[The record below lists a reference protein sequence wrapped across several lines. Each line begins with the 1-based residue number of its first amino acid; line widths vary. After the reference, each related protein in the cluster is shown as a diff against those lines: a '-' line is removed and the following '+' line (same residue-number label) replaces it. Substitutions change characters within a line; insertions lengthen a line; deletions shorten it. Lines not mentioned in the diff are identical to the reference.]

1 VADREA
7 RLAKCCS
14 TDKNIGYGSED
25 SVSQIRLWG
34 MTETLTSWLNTL
46 PAWALALVLC
56 AFFLSITLIGIIL
69 IHPLMRRVIH
79 SERQANDVVI
89 FAAANYG
96 LIYAVLLGLL
106 TVATFQT
113 TKDLEDHI
121 GEEASS
127 LSTMY
132 HSAEDY
138 PEPLRSQLR
147 ADLRDYTHY
156 VIEKDWPAHRR
167 GETPKGGEHRLEAIR
182 AALYAFE
189 PESKTQAVL
198 HDEIIRQFNTLNV
211 AREQRLSA
219 VSSSMP
225 GVLWYVVIL
234 GAVLTIM
241 FLWMIHMDLLPQ
253 IFLGGITA
261 IFLGVM
267 TFLIYAM
274 DHPLQGAVSVGPE
287 PFQSIFDLVMK
298 WDEPS

>member
-1 VADREA
+1 MIE
-7 RLAKCCS
+7 
-14 TDKNIGYGSED
+14 I
-25 SVSQIRLWG
+25 
-34 MTETLTSWLNTL
+34 LTSWLNSL

-56 AFFLSITLIGIIL
+56 AFFLSITLIGIVL
-69 IHPLMRRVIH
+69 IHPLMRRMIH

-121 GEEASS
+121 SAEASS

-156 VIEKDWPAHRR
+156 VIEKDWPAHRH

-182 AALYAFE
+182 ATLYAFE
-189 PESKTQAVL
+189 PESKTQEVL
-198 HDEIIRQFNTLNV
+198 HDEIIRQFNTLNI
-211 AREQRLSA
+211 ARDQRLNA

-225 GVLWYVVIL
+225 AVLWYVVIL
-234 GAVLTIM
+234 GGMLTIV
-241 FLWMIHMDLLPQ
+241 FLWMIHMDFLPQ

-267 TFLIYAM
+267 TFLLYAM

-287 PFQSIFDLVMK
+287 PFQSVYDLVMK

>member
-1 VADREA
+1 MAE
-7 RLAKCCS
+7 
-14 TDKNIGYGSED
+14 I
-25 SVSQIRLWG
+25 
-34 MTETLTSWLNTL
+34 LTSWLNDL
-46 PAWALALVLC
+46 PPSALALVLC
-56 AFFLSITLIGIIL
+56 ASFLVITLAGIVL
-69 IHPLMRRVIH
+69 VHPLMRRMIH
-79 SERQANDVVI
+79 STRQANDVVI

-121 GEEASS
+121 GKEASS

-147 ADLRDYTHY
+147 ADLHDYTHY

-182 AALYAFE
+182 DTLYAFE
-189 PESKTQAVL
+189 PQSKTQEVL
-198 HDEIIRQFNTLNV
+198 HDEIIRQFNTLNM
-211 AREQRLSA
+211 AREQRLGA

-225 GVLWYVVIL
+225 SVLWYVVIL
-234 GAVLTIM
+234 GGLLTIM
-241 FLWMIHMDLLPQ
+241 FLWMIHMDLVPQ

-261 IFLGVM
+261 IFLGIM

-274 DHPLQGAVSVGPE
+274 DHPLRAVSVGPE
-287 PFQSIFDLVMK
+287 PFQSVFDLVMK

>member
-1 VADREA
+1 ME
-7 RLAKCCS
+7 S
-14 TDKNIGYGSED
+14 
-25 SVSQIRLWG
+25 
-34 MTETLTSWLNTL
+34 LTWWLNSL

-56 AFFLSITLIGIIL
+56 AFFLTITLAGIVL
-69 IHPLMRRVIH
+69 IHPLMRRAIH
-79 SERQANDVVI
+79 TERQANDVVI

-127 LSTMY
+127 LSAMY

-138 PEPLRSQLR
+138 PEPLRSELR
-147 ADLRDYTHY
+147 ANLRDCTHY
-156 VIEKDWPAHRR
+156 VIEKDWPAHRL
-167 GETPKGGEHRLEAIR
+167 GKTPKGGEHRLEAVR
-182 AALYAFE
+182 ATLYAFE
-189 PESKTQAVL
+189 PESKTQTVL

-211 AREQRLSA
+211 AREQRLNA

-225 GVLWYVVIL
+225 AVLWYVVIL
-234 GAVLTIM
+234 GGVLTIM
-241 FLWMIHMDLLPQ
+241 FLWMIHMDFLPQ
-253 IFLGGITA
+253 IFLGGTTA

-274 DHPLQGAVSVGPE
+274 DHPLQGAVSVGAE
-287 PFQSIFDLVMK
+287 PFQSVFDLVMK

>member
-1 VADREA
+1 MAKRCTAD
-7 RLAKCCS
+7 K
-14 TDKNIGYGSED
+14 KVGYGGGD
-25 SVSQIRLWG
+25 GVFQ
-34 MTETLTSWLNTL
+34 TLKRMLEILTAWLNSL
-46 PAWALALVLC
+46 PAWALALLLC
-56 AFFLSITLIGIIL
+56 AFYLSITLIGIIL
-69 IHPLMRRVIH
+69 IHPLMRRMIH

-121 GEEASS
+121 GQEASS

-167 GETPKGGEHRLEAIR
+167 GETPKGGEHRLQAIR
-182 AALYAFE
+182 DTLYAFE
-189 PESKTQAVL
+189 PEGKTQEVL
-198 HDEIIRQFNTLNV
+198 HDEIIRQFNTLTV
-211 AREQRLSA
+211 AREQRLNA

-225 GVLWYVVIL
+225 SVLWYVVIL
-234 GAVLTIM
+234 GGVLTIV
-241 FLWMIHMDLLPQ
+241 FLWMIHMDFLPQ

-267 TFLIYAM
+267 TFLLFAM

-287 PFQSIFDLVMK
+287 PFQSVFDLVMK

>member
-1 VADREA
+1 M
-7 RLAKCCS
+7 
-14 TDKNIGYGSED
+14 I
-25 SVSQIRLWG
+25 
-34 MTETLTSWLNTL
+34 ETLTSWLNSL

-56 AFFLSITLIGIIL
+56 AFFLSITLAGIVL
-69 IHPLMRRVIH
+69 IHPLMRRAIH

-121 GEEASS
+121 AEEASS

-138 PEPLRSQLR
+138 PEPLRSELR

-156 VIEKDWPAHRR
+156 VIEKDWPAHRL
-167 GETPKGGEHRLEAIR
+167 GKTPKGGEHRLEAIR
-182 AALYAFE
+182 ATLYAFE

-211 AREQRLSA
+211 AREQRLNA

-225 GVLWYVVIL
+225 AVLWYVVIL
-234 GAVLTIM
+234 GGVLTIM
-241 FLWMIHMDLLPQ
+241 FLWMIHMDFVPQ

-261 IFLGVM
+261 IFLGIM

-274 DHPLQGAVSVGPE
+274 DHPLQGAVSVGAE
-287 PFQSIFDLVMK
+287 PFQSVFDLVMK

>member
-1 VADREA
+1 MGAA
-7 RLAKCCS
+7 ASFK
-14 TDKNIGYGSED
+14 
-25 SVSQIRLWG
+25 IRLLG
-34 MTETLTSWLNTL
+34 MIELVTSWLNSL
-46 PAWALALVLC
+46 PAWALALVSC
-56 AFFLSITLIGIIL
+56 AFFLSITLIGIVL
-69 IHPLMRRVIH
+69 IHPLMRRLIH

-113 TKDLEDHI
+113 TKDLQDHI
-121 GEEASS
+121 AAEASG

-147 ADLRDYTHY
+147 SDLRDYTHY

-182 AALYAFE
+182 DTLYSFE
-189 PESKTQAVL
+189 PQGKTQEVL

-211 AREQRLSA
+211 AREQRLNA

-225 GVLWYVVIL
+225 AVLWYVVIF
-234 GAVLTIM
+234 GGVLTIV
-241 FLWMIHMDLLPQ
+241 FLWMIHMDFLPQ
-253 IFLGGITA
+253 IFLGGTTA
-261 IFLGVM
+261 IFLGVI

-274 DHPLQGAVSVGPE
+274 DHPLQGAVSVGPD
-287 PFQSIFDLVMK
+287 PFQSVFDLVMK